1 MRASTTRGPVFSGA
15 LDKLVPKQTLSADLG
30 RLKEA
35 GIHDVRVRF
44 QPGVGHST
52 DGLMTTELSE
62 YIVRRAG
69 LAISDA
75 ARMGTLQKSTGWEQQ
90 GISSDVGGHLH
101 KHEL

>member
-1 MRASTTRGPVFSGA
+1 MTAHPGFAGA
-15 LDKLVPKQTLSADLG
+15 LDKLVPKQTLSADLP
-30 RLKEA
+30 RLEAA

-69 LAISDA
+69 LAVSDA
-75 ARMGTLQKSTGWEQQ
+75 ERLGTLQKTTDWEH
-90 GISSDVGGHLH
+90 GGSSDLGGLLH

>member
-1 MRASTTRGPVFSGA
+1 MTARAPVWAGA

-69 LAISDA
+69 LAMSDA
-75 ARMGTLQKSTGWEQQ
+75 ERLGTLQKTTEWEQQ
-90 GISSDVGGHLH
+90 GGSSDIGGRMH